1 VPEDEPN
8 LAEEGRVVEYIE
20 DGVPKLG
27 LLLQKLE
34 EHERESKSLWIVGSQ
49 DARKFALS
57 QAKFSYVW
65 PEMPQLGLVD
75 GITAQA
81 VRGNAKQ
88 LAALAKEAEDLR
100 ATIAPERLQ
109 ALWEEA
115 QLTGDSPGTHSSS
128 LCTLSLLLLLPH
140 PHRRICEDSP
150 RKTITPVQAAQFLFG
165 STGPLEV
172 HAHHATLRH
181 RSRCALL
188 DLAFVFSH
196 RPTRRTACC
205 GRRGCTSSRETRP
218 LSVGTARWQRSSRIH
233 CRTE

>member
-1 VPEDEPN
+1 MKARPDPRKPLSCTVGATPASRLLSQFRCISTREAGWSGINARLGVSTRLHSTTALPRHALCTSSSYSTRAFEPAIDEVPEDEPN

-88 LAALAKEAEDLR
+88 LAALAKEAADLR

-115 QLTGDSPGTHSSS
+115 QLTVDASSWPGTHSSS
-128 LCTLSLLLLLPH
+128 LC
-140 PHRRICEDSP
+140 ICIISSSSSSSSP
-150 RKTITPVQAAQFLFG
+150 TPL
-165 STGPLEV
+165 
-172 HAHHATLRH
+172 HM
-181 RSRCALL
+181 
-188 DLAFVFSH
+188 
-196 RPTRRTACC
+196 
-205 GRRGCTSSRETRP
+205 
-218 LSVGTARWQRSSRIH
+218 
-233 CRTE
+233 